1 MISQLDNCEQHLELS
16 PREAR
21 AVLVLVS
28 GRCCRRLALSVQH
41 GRDRVGGSR
50 SAVCAL
56 GRRGADARG
65 CWVLNPKDPQDVPRA
80 VKLLSLVTE
89 MRHLDSS
96 EFTPSEWKTHRA
108 LCLLGE
114 MFDPLLE
121 PFINPTLSLSDQIT
135 HLVKFAHLACAIF
148 LKHETDF
155 VSNQLYGDVQCMV
168 KNAIPYNYDQ
178 IDTGCDA

>member
-1 MISQLDNCEQHLELS
+1 MVPVTQLPL
-16 PREAR
+16 
-21 AVLVLVS
+21 AVNF
-28 GRCCRRLALSVQH
+28 AFP
-41 GRDRVGGSR
+41 GS
-50 SAVCAL
+50 SLGNFGLL
-56 GRRGADARG
+56 GRTDSPFDDKHARCLSWFRDG
-65 CWVLNPKDPQDVPRA
+65 VVAAWHLVCSTGGIASGDRAAPYVPRA